1 MARHS
6 AAASMLRKYVNI
18 LTGVSTNELI
28 TRCSF
33 AYSGKP
39 AGQDLLAAGERN
51 GKCGKKN
58 QKSITMQSSTKTR
71 EARSEGDR
79 QGCESGIKTMN

>member
-1 MARHS
+1 MRQQVEEERKKSFFVAWLS
-6 AAASMLRKYVNI
+6 AKVSQPNRFFFVESSMLRKYVNI
-18 LTGVSTNELI
+18 LKVLMGVSTNELI

-51 GKCGKKN
+51 AERKIKK
-58 QKSITMQSSTKTR
+58 
-71 EARSEGDR
+71 A
-79 QGCESGIKTMN
+79 